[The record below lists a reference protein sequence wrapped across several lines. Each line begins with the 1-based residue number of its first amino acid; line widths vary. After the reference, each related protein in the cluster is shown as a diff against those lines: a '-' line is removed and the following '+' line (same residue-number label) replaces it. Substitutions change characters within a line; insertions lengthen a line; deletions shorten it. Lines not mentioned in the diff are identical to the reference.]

1 MLTIKECKNRAGK
14 KAVDWKHVQVHKTM
28 LPRNALTDQ
37 GEDFTTFNLNIFS
50 DFLINPNRM
59 VVDRRFHFFTAKREQ
74 ILLVGKNGRCFLS
87 VCPSPRYF
95 DLQNFRTLYL
105 QKYMCYTCINL

>member
-1 MLTIKECKNRAGK
+1 MLTIKECKNIAGK

-37 GEDFTTFNLNIFS
+37 GEDFTTFNLNIFA

-59 VVDRRFHFFTAKREQ
+59 RVDSRFHFLTAC
-74 ILLVGKNGRCFLS
+74 GKIFWC
-87 VCPSPRYF
+87 
-95 DLQNFRTLYL
+95 
-105 QKYMCYTCINL
+105 

>member
-1 MLTIKECKNRAGK
+1 MLTIKEYKNRAGK

-59 VVDRRFHFFTAKREQ
+59 SVDLRFHFLTEARKLEA
-74 ILLVGKNGRCFLS
+74 
-87 VCPSPRYF
+87 
-95 DLQNFRTLYL
+95 
-105 QKYMCYTCINL
+105 